1 MAKTYVAYLRVSTNR
16 QGVSGLGL
24 EAQREA
30 VTRYADQTGGTLVSE
45 VLEVES
51 GKLRDRPGL
60 VEALAA
66 CRRTSSCLLIARL
79 DRLARNVAFVSS
91 LMEAGTEFVAVDA
104 PYANRLMLHIL
115 AAFAEHERDLVSA
128 RTKAALA
135 AAKARGVR
143 LGINGSKLAA
153 VRRAEAVAWAET
165 MRPVFDQLIANGAST
180 LREYADALNAA
191 GHGTRE
197 GGRWHPSTVART
209 MHRLGLPQPHR
220 S

>member
-79 DRLARNVAFVSS
+79 DRLARNVAY
-91 LMEAGTEFVAVDA
+91 AA
-104 PYANRLMLHIL
+104 P
-115 AAFAEHERDLVSA
+115 
-128 RTKAALA
+128 
-135 AAKARGVR
+135 
-143 LGINGSKLAA
+143 
-153 VRRAEAVAWAET
+153 WAQSPT
-165 MRPVFDQLIANGAST
+165 TS
-180 LREYADALNAA
+180 
-191 GHGTRE
+191 
-197 GGRWHPSTVART
+197 
-209 MHRLGLPQPHR
+209 
-220 S
+220 